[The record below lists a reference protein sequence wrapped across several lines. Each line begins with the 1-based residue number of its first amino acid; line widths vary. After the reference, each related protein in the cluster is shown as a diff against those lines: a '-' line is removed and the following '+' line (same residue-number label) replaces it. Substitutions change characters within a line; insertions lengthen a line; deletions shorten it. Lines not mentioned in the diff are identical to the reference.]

1 MTTTTTRR
9 TAAVV
14 AWATPAAPGRGQG
27 SLIVS
32 RDKMTSDNQKQD
44 VAGLSRDAEHTSGSL
59 SPVSDKEKA

>member
-9 TAAVV
+9 TASVV
-14 AWATPAAPGRGQG
+14 AWATPSAPGR
-27 SLIVS
+27 IVS

>member
-9 TAAVV
+9 TASVV
-14 AWATPAAPGRGQG
+14 AWATPSSPGRGQR

-32 RDKMTSDNQKQD
+32 RDKTTSDNQKQD
-44 VAGLSRDAEHTSGSL
+44 VASLSRDAEHTSGSL

>member
-1 MTTTTTRR
+1 M
-9 TAAVV
+9 V
-14 AWATPAAPGRGQG
+14 AWATPSAPGRGQG